1 MQKTTLEQWRMFKA
15 VVEHGGFNQAA
26 LAIHKSQSSVHH
38 AVHKLEELL
47 SVSLF
52 EVKGRKTQLTQAGEL
67 LLKRGEFLLQEV
79 ERIESVAHSLSSGV
93 ESELRIAVD
102 SAFPTQLVYS
112 VLENVSASFPQLRID
127 IIESVL
133 SGSNEL
139 MDENIA
145 DVALSSVPAAA
156 GLNEEICQINFI
168 AVASPQHHLLQL
180 HQALTLEQLKACRQ
194 IVVRDSAKHKSK
206 DEGWLGAEQ
215 RWTVS
220 NISASLDLV
229 KKGLGFAW
237 LPETVISELL
247 ANKEL
252 IPLPLQQGARRSVT
266 FYLNF
271 RDQDSLGP
279 AAREFI
285 GELRL
290 RTL

>member
-102 SAFPTQLVYS
+102 SAFPAQLVYS

-139 MDENIA
+139 MDEGIA
-145 DVALSSVPAAA
+145 DIALSSVPTPA

-168 AVASPQHHLLQL
+168 AVASPQHHLLQH
-180 HQALTLEQLKACRQ
+180 HQTVTLEQLKACRQ

-247 ANKEL
+247 ANGEL
-252 IPLPLQQGARRSVT
+252 VPLPLQQGARRSVT

-290 RTL
+290 QTL